1 MRIDRQTIKGVSG
14 LAQLDL
20 TKEEKAA
27 MEAQLARILD
37 YMDVLNE
44 LDLDAVE
51 PTAHILGITNVTRKD
66 EPGESFPVET
76 VEELA
81 PEWAEGHVVVPR
93 IV

>member
-1 MRIDRQTIKGVSG
+1 
-14 LAQLDL
+14 
-20 TKEEKAA
+20 
-27 MEAQLARILD
+27 
-37 YMDVLNE
+37 MDVLNE

-51 PTAHILGITNVTRKD
+51 PTAHILGITNVIRKD